1 MKIKFILVLFLFLFI
16 GLLYVFFNAIKVSSR
31 DDLHI
36 SQEEK
41 AVNHILV
48 TTANLIQKKYNMHP
62 FGSGVAMPGG
72 NIKRFT
78 LAFETNQKLSL
89 ESLRVLLLSCAQ
101 DLLQE
106 INSNTIIRHALV
118 TYPCTVEN
126 IRVTI
131 YNRDQYWNRLRDPE
145 ISTAEIAH
153 DYLMYRTTDPD
164 DIYRF
169 KNQINETYEEALKS
183 VQHP

>member
-1 MKIKFILVLFLFLFI
+1 M
-16 GLLYVFFNAIKVSSR
+16 YVFFDAKKDSSI
-31 DDLHI
+31 DDPYI
-36 SQEEK
+36 SQEERT
-41 AVNHILV
+41 VNHILL
-48 TTANLIQKKYNMHP
+48 TTANLIKQKYNVRP
-62 FGSGVAMPGG
+62 VGSGIAMPGG
-72 NIKRFT
+72 NIQRFT
-78 LAFETNQKLSL
+78 LAFETNKKLSL